1 MEVEELEVEE
11 IEIFDTV
18 QEIQLSELGILLYEY
33 PVWDGILEDPEIDLV
48 DRVLWEEYP
57 IFRY

>member
-11 IEIFDTV
+11 IEIFDSV

-33 PVWDGILEDPEIDLV
+33 PVLDEILADPEIELV
-48 DRVLWEEYP
+48 DRVLFPEYP

>member
-11 IEIFDTV
+11 IELFDTV

-33 PVWDGILEDPEIDLV
+33 PVWDGILADPEIELV
-48 DRVLWEEYP
+48 DRVLFPEYP

>member
-18 QEIQLSELGILLYEY
+18 QEIELSELGILLYEY
-33 PVWDGILEDPEIDLV
+33 PVYDGILTDPEIDLI

-57 IFRY
+57 IIRY